1 LTPKPA
7 VENKFGVAGRR
18 ELDSKGA
25 VMLCDTAIELLR
37 DLQRDS
43 ILPPYDVSDVTAC
56 VHCAAACASPAAWS

>member
-1 LTPKPA
+1 
-7 VENKFGVAGRR
+7 
-18 ELDSKGA
+18 
-25 VMLCDTAIELLR
+25 MLCDTAIELLR